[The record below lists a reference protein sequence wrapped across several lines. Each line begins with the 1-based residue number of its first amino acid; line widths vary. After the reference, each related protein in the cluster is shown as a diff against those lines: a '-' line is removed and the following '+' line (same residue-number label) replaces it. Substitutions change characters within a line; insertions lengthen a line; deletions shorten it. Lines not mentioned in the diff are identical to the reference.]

1 MRKQIK
7 HSTKNV
13 RPPSQALFHIL
24 TASLDTKLAD
34 RTAASQNA
42 PAEGAIKE
50 DPSPSPNQ
58 KDRKA
63 SREKGAP
70 SSPIPGDAIAKA
82 RQDLSE
88 AQRSRGLMETRLQAV
103 TEEVNKLKIQTSLDS
118 KRIGELAKE
127 KVVLNTKM
135 RDREEELRGKAKLLE
150 VGVFYVRMSRSWLI
164 R

>member
-1 MRKQIK
+1 
-7 HSTKNV
+7 
-13 RPPSQALFHIL
+13 
-24 TASLDTKLAD
+24 
-34 RTAASQNA
+34 
-42 PAEGAIKE
+42 
-50 DPSPSPNQ
+50 
-58 KDRKA
+58 
-63 SREKGAP
+63 
-70 SSPIPGDAIAKA
+70 
-82 RQDLSE
+82 
-88 AQRSRGLMETRLQAV
+88 METRLQAV